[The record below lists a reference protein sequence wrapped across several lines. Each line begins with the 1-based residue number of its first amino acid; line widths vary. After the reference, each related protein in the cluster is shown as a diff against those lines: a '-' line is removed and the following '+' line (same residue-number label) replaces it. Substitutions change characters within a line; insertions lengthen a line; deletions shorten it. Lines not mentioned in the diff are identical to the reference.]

1 MTWFID
7 FPLADGVQRQIAPR
21 ISSQVGGPG
30 WFMEFLKDLF
40 QSSCW
45 TGFIYFFLA
54 DGAERQIVP
63 RIISQVG
70 GHGWFLEYV
79 KALF

>member
-1 MTWFID
+1 M
-7 FPLADGVQRQIAPR
+7 PR

-30 WFMEFLKDLF
+30 WFLEFLKELF
-40 QSSCW
+40 ESSCW
-45 TGFIYFFLA
+45 TWFIYPFLA
-54 DGAERQIVP
+54 DVVEKQNVP

-70 GHGWFLEYV
+70 GPGWFLEYV